1 VLFRSAETTDWKPLC
16 KGCSLGQQPFVCYGG
31 HQMAQAKELDMWFR
45 SFRNTGVYSNLR
57 IVVAAVS
64 GLVFLAYVLSSSSSS
79 SGGRSGFLGKRA
91 EGGETGIME
100 ATQAVE
106 SGQPIDLGGVPP
118 LPMMMYIVLI
128 FAIGGV
134 VFAGWLAQWVLSKD
148 EGDKKMQEVSNAI
161 REGAAGFLSTQYS
174 MIFKLAFVVLI
185 GIYLLYAARTPPRNL
200 PGVEASSLALCV
212 ALSFFVGCVLSALSG
227 YVGMWVAVRSNVRV
241 ASAATRS
248 FQEAITVGLRA
259 GAFSGILVVSMVLM
273 GIIALLFIVR
283 MIVPAARLHQLPF
296 LLVGY
301 SFGASFV
308 ALFAQLGGGIYTKAA
323 DVGADMVGK
332 VEADIPED
340 DPRNPAVIADLVGD
354 NVGDCAGR
362 GADLFESIA
371 GEILAA
377 MILGGGLSKKLPA
390 DVQSGYTLFPLAIH
404 AMDLVVS
411 GVGIMMTECPKN
423 AKISIVDPME
433 VLKSGYKI
441 SVALAGVG
449 IVVLCRLLLH
459 TDAHPLAWM
468 HFALC
473 GLIGLGTAFLFILV
487 TQYYTDFNY
496 PPVKQIAAASLTGH
510 GTNVIAGMAV
520 GMRAT
525 AAPAFIIGLA
535 LLSSYKIGRSAFG
548 GVVSAGLFGT
558 AVATMGMLSTV
569 AFVLAMDVFGPIT
582 DNAGG
587 IVEMSDQPEHVRDIT
602 DTLDAV
608 GNTTKAITK
617 GFSVGSACLACF
629 LLFSAFLDEVA
640 EIAGVPIQS
649 VDLANP
655 EVFLGG
661 LAGSTLVFYF
671 SGQCMTAVGNT
682 AQEVVNNVRQ
692 QFRDKPGIM
701 NGSQKPDYNSCVSIV
716 TQAALREM
724 IAPGLIAAIVPLS
737 VGTFFRLVSSTDDPL
752 IGAKAIAG
760 FLMFATVTGVLLAIF
775 LNTAGGAWDNAKK
788 YIERGTHGGKGS
800 DAHKAA
806 VTGDTVGDPCKDTAG
821 PSLHVLIKLLS
832 TITLVCA
839 PLFVADGH
847 ARTR

>member
-1 VLFRSAETTDWKPLC
+1 MASSGAGSFDTEKPDKMKSFDIWYRSVMNKNSSLIRLVAVVVGLGIFLTVMLSSADDSGSRGRGRLRGGDFLQPRDSPERVLEATDDGMPAEADGTPAEADVVDTTLAPLPAMLYVVTLV
-16 KGCSLGQQPFVCYGG
+16 SLG
-31 HQMAQAKELDMWFR
+31 
-45 SFRNTGVYSNLR
+45 
-57 IVVAAVS
+57 
-64 GLVFLAYVLSSSSSS
+64 GLAFS
-79 SGGRSGFLGKRA
+79 
-91 EGGETGIME
+91 
-100 ATQAVE
+100 
-106 SGQPIDLGGVPP
+106 
-118 LPMMMYIVLI
+118 
-128 FAIGGV
+128 
-134 VFAGWLAQWVLSKD
+134 GWLAGWVMAKD
-148 EGDKKMQEVSNAI
+148 EGDQKMRKVSDAI
-161 REGAAGFLSTQYS
+161 REGAAGFLSTQYGG
-174 MIFKLAFVVLI
+174 IFRLAFVALV
-185 GIYLLYAARTPPRNL
+185 GIFLMYLMRAPPKSL
-200 PGVEASSLALCV
+200 PQVASSTLALCV
-212 ALSFFVGCVLSALSG
+212 ALSFATGALLSG
-227 YVGMWVAVRSNVRV
+227 CAGYIGMWVAVCSNVRV

-248 FQEAITVGLRA
+248 FQEAVLVGMRA
-259 GAFSGILVVSMVLM
+259 GAFSGVLVVAMVQL
-273 GIIALLFIVR
+273 GIIALLFGVR
-283 MIVPAARLHQLPF
+283 LLIPAQYHQLPF

-301 SFGASFV
+301 GFGASFV

-340 DPRNPAVIADLVGD
+340 DPRNPAVVADLVGD

-377 MILGGGLSKKLPA
+377 MILGGSLSKSLPV
-390 DVQSGYTLFPLAIH
+390 DVQSGYVFFPLAIH
-404 AMDLVVS
+404 ALDLIASSV
-411 GVGIMMTECPKN
+411 GVMMTEAPRG
-423 AKISIVDPME
+423 AMVDPME

-441 SVALAGVG
+441 SVAIAGVG
-449 IVVLCRLLLH
+449 IVVICRCLLY
-459 TDAHPLAWM
+459 TAEHPTAWL
-468 HFALC
+468 HFAVC

-496 PPVKQIAAASLTGH
+496 PPVKQIAQASVTGH

-525 AAPAFIIGLA
+525 AAPAFIISMA

-548 GVVSAGLFGT
+548 GVANAGLFGT

-569 AFVLAMDVFGPIT
+569 VFVLAMDVFGPIT

-587 IVEMSDQPEHVRDIT
+587 IVEMSEQPEHVRDIT

-617 GFSVGSACLACF
+617 GFSVGSASLACF

-640 EIAGVPIQS
+640 DLSGVPFHS
-649 VDLANP
+649 VDIAVP

-661 LAGSTLVFYF
+661 MAGATLVFYF
-671 SGQCMTAVGNT
+671 SGQCMTAVGSA
-682 AQEVVNNVRQ
+682 AQEVVTNVRD
-692 QFRDKPGIM
+692 QFRQKPGIM
-701 NGSQKPDYNSCVSIV
+701 DGSQQPDYASCVSIV

-724 IAPGLIAAIVPLS
+724 ISPGLIAVCVPLL
-737 VGTFFRLVSSTDDPL
+737 VGTFFRIVSGGQDPL
-752 IGAKAIAG
+752 IGAKAVACM
-760 FLMFATVTGVLLAIF
+760 LMFATATGVLLAIF

-788 YIERGTHGGKGS
+788 YIETGRHGGKGS

-806 VTGDTVGDPCKDTAG
+806 VTGDTVGDPSKDTAG

-839 PLFVADGH
+839 PLFVGEVTH
-847 ARTR
+847 AAAY